1 MPQIHLHA
9 EPGDYAPL
17 VLMPGDPNRATRV
30 AEMLDGGL
38 EKTRLVNEH
47 RKLMG
52 YTGTWQGTPVSVQTS
67 GIGTPS
73 LLIVTEELLRL
84 GARSVIRIGT
94 CGAIGNG
101 IRTGDIVIATSATPL
116 DGATREL
123 VGGDPLAPTPDFELT
138 RALIDTA
145 RARGVKPWVGPIAS
159 IDIFTPYHP
168 DPNLSARWR
177 SRGVIAFEME
187 ASALFYMAARST
199 AAGVPVTAAA
209 ILTVVDALD
218 EHDLPDEDS
227 YLAPE
232 ALEAATR
239 RMIEIALEA
248 GTAAR

>member
-17 VLMPGDPNRATRV
+17 VLMPGDPDRATRA

-38 EKTRLVNEH
+38 QGTRLVNDH

-52 YTGTWQGTPVSVQTS
+52 YTGTWKGQPVSVQTS

-73 LLIVTEELLRL
+73 MAIVMEELLRL
-84 GARSVIRIGT
+84 GARSIIRIGT
-94 CGAIGNG
+94 CGAIGAG
-101 IRTGDIVIATSATPL
+101 IRTGDIIVATSSTPL
-116 DGATREL
+116 DGTTREF
-123 VGGDPLAPTPDFELT
+123 VGGDPIAPTPDFELT

-145 RARGVKPWVGPIAS
+145 KARDVHAWVGPIAS

-168 DPNLSARWR
+168 DSNLSRKWR

-187 ASALFYMAARST
+187 SSVLFYMAARST

-209 ILTVVDALD
+209 ILTVSDALD
-218 EHDLPDEDS
+218 EHDLPAEDS
-227 YLAPE
+227 YLAPD
-232 ALEAATR
+232 ALEAATS
-239 RMIEIALEA
+239 RMVEIALEA
-248 GTAAR
+248 GTTAQ